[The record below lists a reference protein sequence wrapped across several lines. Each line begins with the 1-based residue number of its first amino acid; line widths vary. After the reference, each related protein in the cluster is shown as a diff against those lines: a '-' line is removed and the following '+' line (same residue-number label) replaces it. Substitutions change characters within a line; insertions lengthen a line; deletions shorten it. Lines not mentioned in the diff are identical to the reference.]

1 MTSEDGSDKYIR
13 KWWITPIDPESIVEL
28 SDADRRNGKRFNR
41 WFLLWGLT
49 FFGAVLGLEPL
60 PGGVEN
66 TPWWRLLLA
75 LSPIITGV
83 FLVRA
88 FIRLFSGIKDEL
100 IKKIYYEA
108 LAGGFLL
115 AFFLGMGFSLSAT
128 IVGKSA
134 IAGPFIFSGLMVGY
148 FISLALACRKY
159 NV

>member
-1 MTSEDGSDKYIR
+1 MASVDDSDKYKR
-13 KWWITPIDPESIVEL
+13 KWWANPIDPEHIVEL
-28 SDADRRNGKRFNR
+28 SDDDRRNGKHFNH

-60 PGGVEN
+60 PGGIEN
-66 TPWWRLLLA
+66 TPWWRLLFA
-75 LSPIITGV
+75 LLPIVTGV

-88 FIRLFSGIKDEL
+88 FIYLFSGIKDEL

-115 AFFLGMGFSLSAT
+115 AFFLGMGFCLSAT

-134 IAGPFIFSGLMVGY
+134 IAGPFMFSGLIVGY
-148 FISLALACRKY
+148 FIFFVLACRKY